1 MGDVCFRQEFYYLLS
16 PYVVRHFGGNRHR
29 QFDDTAYGAV
39 LAAPGCL
46 VDHFA
51 DPFFLDGVGIRVA
64 FFEDAGDDPLR
75 ALVVAGYH
83 AFAAIVSVDG
93 DGLLVLVNYHAFGV
107 AYRYGAVRVV
117 GPVEIHGIICFYGFF
132 GCKKRGRGRILLR
145 DLDQL
150 FAVGGHDSRFGDVA
164 QVVFLLVHDG

>member
-1 MGDVCFRQEFYYLLS
+1 MLLVRGALLS

-75 ALVVAGYH
+75 AVVVAGEH
-83 AFAAIVSVDG
+83 AFAAILSIDG
-93 DGLLVLVNYHAFGV
+93 DRLLVLVNYHAFGV

-117 GPVEIHGIICFYGFF
+117 SPIKIHST
-132 GCKKRGRGRILLR
+132 IL
-145 DLDQL
+145 
-150 FAVGGHDSRFGDVA
+150 
-164 QVVFLLVHDG
+164 FL